1 MKNKWHLAE
10 QNKTSE
16 WQRTLSLGQHG
27 ILQKGI
33 KFTNYISDILGIFEI
48 SKNLKKKKFPDI
60 KKPNNSIKNRVQIKQ
75 RVIKDEMKMA
85 KKHTNVQYP

>member
-16 WQRTLSLGQHG
+16 WQKTLSLGQHG

-33 KFTNYISDILGIFEI
+33 KYTNYISDILGIFEI
-48 SKNLKKKKFPDI
+48 SKDLKKKFPDI
-60 KKPNNSIKNRVQIKQ
+60 KKPNNTIEIRVQIKQ